1 MENLTKHRQSI
12 KCTKET
18 QTRTIAQAKKVGS
31 NKYGSNKARFKH
43 RKIND
48 EIKMPN
54 ESVRTKLD
62 LSRLACMQTSLEKNH
77 TYKTMS
83 NTARFLDLSHTNMY
97 PIKTD
102 EFKMDI
108 YSSEN
113 QTALSSY
120 YAPKRTH
127 LMKRPHKKRQTRR
140 YARAHNHKEGRKKVR

>member
-1 MENLTKHRQSI
+1 MIGKLIARLTLI
-12 KCTKET
+12 
-18 QTRTIAQAKKVGS
+18 TILGVSLYLSPLRGNTVAVVGVFAS
-31 NKYGSNKARFKH
+31 LSAV
-43 RKIND
+43 IIALLATT
-48 EIKMPN
+48 EIEIITVEEKNAGMD
-54 ESVRTKLD
+54 K
-62 LSRLACMQTSLEKNH
+62 TSLEKNH

-102 EFKMDI
+102 EFKMDT

-120 YAPKRTH
+120 YAPKRAH
-127 LMKRPHKKRQTRR
+127 LVKRPHKKRQIRR